1 MSIKSVI
8 GSVIL
13 GVTML
18 AGAANADQVVAP
30 KAPAKPAE
38 KAPAE
43 KPVEK
48 PAEAVA
54 LVDINSATQEQLEAV
69 PGIGK
74 EHCHH
79 IMYGRPYAKKEDLV
93 SKQVL
98 PQEVYTKVEHLL
110 IAKAPPPAKKKTK
123 R

>member
-1 MSIKSVI
+1 MSIKHVI
-8 GSVIL
+8 GTVIL
-13 GVTML
+13 GVTMFV
-18 AGAANADQVVAP
+18 GAASADKVA
-30 KAPAKPAE
+30 APKPAE

-43 KPVEK
+43 KPAEK

-54 LVDINSATQEQLEAV
+54 LVDINSATQEQLEAL

-79 IMYGRPYAKKEDLV
+79 IIYGRPYGKKEELV

-98 PQEVYTKVEHLL
+98 PQEVYAKVEHLV
-110 IAKAPPPAKKKTK
+110 IAKAPPPKKKSK

>member
-1 MSIKSVI
+1 MSIKHVI

-13 GVTML
+13 GVTMFV
-18 AGAANADQVVAP
+18 GAASADKVA
-30 KAPAKPAE
+30 APKPAE
-38 KAPAE
+38 KAPA
-43 KPVEK
+43 EK

-54 LVDINSATQEQLEAV
+54 LVDINSATQEQLEAL

-79 IMYGRPYAKKEDLV
+79 IIYGRPYGKKEELV

-98 PQEVYTKVEHLL
+98 PQEVYAKVEHLV
-110 IAKAPPPAKKKTK
+110 IAKAPPPKKKTK